1 MMKSLVILLFSLII
15 STVFAQCNVAA
26 FEDSLFKVYYK
37 TKIVSENAKYSLTFS
52 KDKKGV
58 LKHIKSDT
66 HLRTFRGN
74 FIFNTVKFSRDNK
87 YIASGSWGKFAQL
100 WETNTARY
108 IRTFKGHESWITA
121 IEFSNDSKFLATGS
135 QDFTAKLWDV
145 SDGTEL
151 HHFIGHSSFITSVSF
166 SPNGKYL
173 MTQAW
178 DGSCKLWEIQSA
190 EEKET
195 YFYTD
200 MVTFSGST
208 DKYSIQIQ
216 QKKAEN

>member
-1 MMKSLVILLFSLII
+1 MKSLVILLFSLMI
-15 STVFAQCNVAA
+15 STAFAQYNVEA
-26 FEDSLFKVYYK
+26 FEDSLFKVNNK
-37 TKIVSENAKYSLTFS
+37 TKIISENGKYSINFS

-74 FIFNTVKFSRDNK
+74 FIYNTVKFSNNNK

-151 HHFIGHSSFITSVSF
+151 LHFIGHSSFITSVSF

-173 MTQAW
+173 ITKAW
-178 DGSCKLWEIQSA
+178 DGSCKLWEIQSG
-190 EEKET
+190 EEKKT
-195 YFYTD
+195 FFYTD
-200 MVTFSGST
+200 EILFFGELDDFSIT
-208 DKYSIQIQ
+208 QIN
-216 QKKAEN
+216 KKSRD